1 MQKLIDLLG
10 AGDGQGNTSSSR
22 VLMYLAALAVIVPKV
37 YISIKTAT
45 PPAWTTEDFALLGI
59 GGGIKLINSKME
71 NDSPATPPAPISTQ
85 STATATKVP

>member
-1 MQKLIDLLG
+1 MKKLIDLLG

-22 VLMYLAALAVIVPKV
+22 VLMYLVALAVIVPKV

-71 NDSPATPPAPISTQ
+71 NESPAPVPSASIST
-85 STATATKVP
+85 STATTTKVP